1 MIFGN
6 IDNLEEF
13 SFIEEPVKR
22 CFEYLKD
29 HELASYKKGSYEID
43 GDRLFVNVAE
53 YETTAPDNRFWEAH
67 KEYLDVHVMLQGEE
81 QIDVNFIGN
90 MKLKEYVKKDDF
102 LSMEGEK
109 NGSVILRPKDF
120 MVCYPSDGHRTG
132 VAAGRPAPLKKAIF
146 KVRVDWVT
154 HMSAE

>member
-29 HELASYKKGSYEID
+29 HELVSYKKGSYKID

-67 KEYLDVHVMLQGEE
+67 KEYLDVRVPLQ
-81 QIDVNFIGN
+81 
-90 MKLKEYVKKDDF
+90 
-102 LSMEGEK
+102 
-109 NGSVILRPKDF
+109 SV
-120 MVCYPSDGHRTG
+120 T
-132 VAAGRPAPLKKAIF
+132 AI
-146 KVRVDWVT
+146 
-154 HMSAE
+154 H